1 MFLPFVVFRIRSGAE
16 SRVSLQTR
24 DEKIVGTFDL
34 PASKDWKEVKLPF
47 ETALTG
53 QQNLKL
59 IVEEAKDLDVDWI
72 SFE

>member
-1 MFLPFVVFRIRSGAE
+1 MTSA
-16 SRVSLQTR
+16 SVSCPDHRTGPYEC

-53 QQNLKL
+53 VQNIKL
-59 IVEEAKDLDVDWI
+59 IVDEAKDLDVDWI